1 MTSRANGLYDAHI
14 AVDWS
19 ANGTPKRGK
28 DSIWISE
35 DGARGLNPSTRAEAM
50 DWIADRIRRARRSG
64 ERLHIGF
71 DFAFGLSRGAGEAL
85 LGEPG
90 WRAYWRY
97 LAAHVED
104 GQRNRSN
111 RFEVGAMLNAGAA
124 ADGPF
129 WGHPHQHSY
138 AGLRPR
144 RCVTGGA
151 DWPHPFPAR
160 RHCDARQA
168 GAQEIWKLAYTGS
181 VGSQMLLGVAALER
195 LRAEVGDLA
204 IWPFETGF
212 ADDLSADVLI
222 TEIYPSARMWA
233 HHALL
238 DRASVVDEAQV
249 MAVSGACARADRAGR
264 FRDWL
269 EPRDASPSERA
280 DAVVEEGWILGL

>member
-1 MTSRANGLYDAHI
+1 MLYDAHI

-19 ANGTPKRGK
+19 ANGTPKTGK

-50 DWIADRIRRARRSG
+50 AWVRDRIRRAQTSG

-90 WRAYWRY
+90 WRAFWSH
-97 LAAHVED
+97 LASQVED
-104 GQRNRSN
+104 GPRNRSN
-111 RFEVGAMLNAGAA
+111 RFEVGATLNRRAA

-129 WGHPHQHSY
+129 WGHPHQHTY
-138 AGLRPR
+138 GNLRPR
-144 RCVTGGA
+144 RCATGGT

-160 RHCDARQA
+160 RHCDARQR

-181 VGSQMLLGVAALER
+181 VGSQMLLGVAALEH
-195 LRAEVGDLA
+195 LRREVPGVA
-204 IWPFETGF
+204 IWPFETRF
-212 ADDLSADVLI
+212 AEDLSAPVLV
-222 TEIYPSARMWA
+222 TEIYPSAKMWNY
-233 HHALL
+233 HRLL
-238 DRASVVDEAQV
+238 DTASVVDEAQV
-249 MAVSGACARADRAGR
+249 MAVSGMCWEADRAGR

-269 EPRDASPSERA
+269 EPADATSSERE
-280 DAVVEEGWILGL
+280 DAIREEGWIVGL

>member
-1 MTSRANGLYDAHI
+1 MLFDHHI

-19 ANGTPKRGK
+19 ANGSPKRGK

-50 DWIADRIRRARRSG
+50 AWVRDRISRAQASS

-90 WRAYWRY
+90 WRAFWSH
-97 LAAHVED
+97 LAEHVQD
-104 GQRNRSN
+104 GPRNRSN
-111 RFEVGAMLNAGAA
+111 RFEVGAELNRRAP

-138 AGLRPR
+138 DDLRPK
-144 RCVTGGA
+144 RCATGGA

-160 RHCDARQA
+160 RHCDARQR

-181 VGSQMLLGVAALER
+181 VGSQMLLGVAALEH
-195 LRAEVGDLA
+195 LRRGIPGLA
-204 IWPFETGF
+204 IWPFETRF
-212 ADDLSADVLI
+212 AEDLSAPVLV
-222 TEIYPSARMWA
+222 TEIYPSAKMWNY
-233 HHALL
+233 HCLL
-238 DRASVVDEAQV
+238 ETAAVVDEAQV
-249 MAVSGACARADRAGR
+249 MAVSGMCAEADRVGR
-264 FRDWL
+264 FRSWL
-269 EPRDASPSERA
+269 EPSDATPTERE
-280 DAVVEEGWILGL
+280 DAIKEEGWIVGL